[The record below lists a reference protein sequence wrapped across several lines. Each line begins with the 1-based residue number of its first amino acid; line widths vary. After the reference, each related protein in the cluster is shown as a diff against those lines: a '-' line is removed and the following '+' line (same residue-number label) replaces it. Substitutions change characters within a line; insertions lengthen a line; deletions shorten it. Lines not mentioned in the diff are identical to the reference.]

1 MGFMNEKIPEEERW
15 RLRPELFHSLV
26 DKRLLTEG
34 PFRLSEWTIDRERDI
49 LLLRLGGGIGEDM
62 PKYLAL
68 MWGGKLVKISGFEEV
83 ERKNGDLYLTW
94 SEVGIESSSEPL
106 ESIDRVEFRKIMR
119 EAFAV
124 YGSNLNGEKFK
135 SITVEFAERKRG

>member
-1 MGFMNEKIPEEERW
+1 MGFINEKIPEEERW

-34 PFRLSEWTIDRERDI
+34 PFRLSSWTIDRERDI
-49 LLLRLGGGIGEDM
+49 LLLRLRGGIGGDM
-62 PKYLAL
+62 PEYLAL
-68 MWGGKLVKISGFEEV
+68 MWGGRLVKISGFEEV

-94 SEVGIESSSEPL
+94 SKVAINSSSEPL

-124 YGSNLNGEKFK
+124 YGNNLNGEKFK